1 MNNIYKKNIS
11 HFKYYSKNN
20 LNIKFLLSRYLS
32 IKKPVS
38 ASDTTNMELKIVQNL
53 STEARHEIC
62 NYYNI
67 QVATPCDN

>member
-1 MNNIYKKNIS
+1 MNNIL
-11 HFKYYSKNN
+11 HFKYYRKNS

-38 ASDTTNMELKIVQNL
+38 ASDTTNMGLKIVQNL
-53 STEARHEIC
+53 STEARHGIC
-62 NYYNI
+62 NCYNI